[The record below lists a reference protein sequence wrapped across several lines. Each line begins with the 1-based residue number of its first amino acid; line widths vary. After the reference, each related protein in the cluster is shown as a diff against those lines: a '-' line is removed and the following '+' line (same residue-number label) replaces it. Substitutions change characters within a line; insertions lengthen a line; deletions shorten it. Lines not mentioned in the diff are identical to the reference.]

1 MKRELRR
8 ARCTML
14 QRRPRARASI
24 FARRDGSVRSPDVQA
39 IACEHLRSG
48 GRRRPARFVARLV
61 KKRRRM
67 MILAIALSSLI
78 GVALGLLG
86 GGGSILTLPILTYVA
101 GLAPLSAIASSLFV
115 VATTSA
121 VGAIAHARAGR
132 VQWRTA
138 LVFGGAGMAGSLGGS
153 RIAACLPG
161 RFLMVLFALLML
173 VTAGAML
180 RGRAPA
186 VVAEV
191 RPLRARQA
199 LCYGAAVGSLTGLVG
214 AGGGFLIV
222 PALVLLGGLEMPAAI
237 GTSLVVIAMSSFA
250 GLAGRLGHV
259 PLDWPLTLLVT
270 AAAVIGSFGGGALVG
285 RVPPAALRKAFGVL
299 VLVMAAVVLGKE
311 LL

>member
-1 MKRELRR
+1 
-8 ARCTML
+8 
-14 QRRPRARASI
+14 
-24 FARRDGSVRSPDVQA
+24 
-39 IACEHLRSG
+39 
-48 GRRRPARFVARLV
+48 
-61 KKRRRM
+61 M

-101 GLAPLSAIASSLFV
+101 GLDPRSAIASSLFV

-153 RIAACLPG
+153 RIATYLPG

-180 RGRAPA
+180 RGRRAPA

-199 LCYGAAVGSLTGLVG
+199 LFYGAAVGSLTGLVG

-259 PLDWPLTLLVT
+259 TLDWPLTLLVT